1 MIERPVTSVIFDYG
15 GVLSL
20 PVDPDSLR
28 VLAGL
33 TGLAPDRFA
42 AEHFR
47 ERLAYDRADIGLER
61 YWSSFLA
68 KSGRAADPALLER
81 LNREDLKG
89 WSRINERVLDWSR
102 RLRAA
107 GVRTAI
113 LSNMPQPLLD
123 LMNADPAFAW
133 LAEFPVRVFS
143 CEERLVKP
151 EPGIYAAVLERL
163 GARAGS
169 CVFLDDSERNVAGAR
184 AAGIRALHFRTAAE
198 AAADLA
204 SLGLPV
210 AGLVDGEVGA

>member
-1 MIERPVTSVIFDYG
+1 MQQPVTSVIFDYG

-20 PVDPDSLR
+20 PVAPDSLR
-28 VLAGL
+28 ILADL

-42 AEHFR
+42 AEHMR

-61 YWSSFLA
+61 YWSRFLA
-68 KSGRAADPALLER
+68 LSGRTADPALLER
-81 LNREDLKG
+81 LNREDLRG
-89 WSRINERVLDWSR
+89 WSRINDRVLDWSR

-107 GVRTAI
+107 GCRTAI

-151 EPGIYAAVLERL
+151 EPGIYRAVLDRL

-169 CVFLDDSERNVAGAR
+169 CVFLDDSGHNVEGAR
-184 AAGIRALHFRTAAE
+184 GAGIRALHFRSAAE
-198 AAADLA
+198 AAAELA

>member
-1 MIERPVTSVIFDYG
+1 MPPVTTVIFDYG

-20 PVDPDSLR
+20 PVDPGSVR
-28 VLAGL
+28 KLAAL
-33 TGLAPDRFA
+33 CGLAPEEFT

-61 YWSSFLA
+61 YWSPFL
-68 KSGRAADPALLER
+68 SRGGRRPDPELLAE
-81 LNREDLKG
+81 LNREDLRG
-89 WSRINERVLDWSR
+89 WSRVNATVLAWSR
-102 RLRAA
+102 RLRA
-107 GVRTAI
+107 GGCRTAI

-151 EPGIYAAVLERL
+151 EPGIYRAVLDRL
-163 GARAGS
+163 GQPAGS
-169 CVFLDDSERNVAGAR
+169 CVFLDDSATNVQGAR
-184 AAGIRALHFRTAAE
+184 AVGIHAFHFVSPAG

-204 SLGLPV
+204 TLGVP
-210 AGLVDGEVGA
+210 VDGLGG

>member
-1 MIERPVTSVIFDYG
+1 MQQPVTSVIFDYG

-20 PVDPDSLR
+20 PVAPDSLR
-28 VLAGL
+28 ILADM

-42 AEHFR
+42 AEHMR

-61 YWSSFLA
+61 YWSRFLA
-68 KSGRAADPALLER
+68 LSGRAADPALLER
-81 LNREDLKG
+81 REDLWG
-89 WSRINERVLDWSR
+89 WSRINDRVLDWSR

-107 GVRTAI
+107 GCRTAI

-123 LMNADPAFAW
+123 LMNVDPAFTW

-151 EPGIYAAVLERL
+151 EPGIYGVVLDRL

-169 CVFLDDSERNVAGAR
+169 CVFLDDSEHNVEGAR
-184 AAGIRALHFRTAAE
+184 GAGIRALHFRSAAE
-198 AAADLA
+198 AAGELA
-204 SLGLPV
+204 ALGLPV
-210 AGLVDGEVGA
+210 AGLVDGRAGA